1 MRILLLLIL
10 LTSGLHTFSQDLSIE
25 NLKKMEDESLLTLF
39 SEVEYDSIKAEK
51 VANVYLNRAKQQ
63 NDTIKI
69 ARGYDR
75 LARIYHSEKNIK
87 YADSIIELTKEL
99 EHITYPGLGYI
110 QKASNYHVLGDL
122 IKSAENF
129 LIAYKFSLSSNNI
142 PNQVF
147 VLNFLIIQKSIW
159 GNKREALNLQK
170 KRHELLT
177 NKDFT
182 KYLIQSSRKG
192 YQDKIH
198 SLSIN
203 MKIESYL
210 NFSNCYYQLNKI
222 DSSFYYLNRA
232 KALNNS
238 SQGQYFNF
246 YSFWI
251 EEVKIELYL
260 KERNYHKVIRISDS
274 IYPIMVLKN
283 EKSAMFNILMHKGLA
298 LEGLAKIKEAKK
310 FYYKADSIYENNNI
324 DIFPNQRI
332 MFEKLL
338 ALSKNS
344 SEQIEYL
351 NKLINIDSIHKI
363 NYQYFEPEFNRKFS
377 RPRLLKEKEAVILD
391 LQEKTQRS
399 RIILWVCLGI
409 LSCTIAALLYYFKR
423 QLIYK
428 KRFNALNIN
437 KEQKALSSLQNE
449 TSLGISKTIET
460 QIVKR
465 LEEFEEENEFLASKI
480 NLNELSKRFGT
491 NSNYLSKVI
500 NLKKKKNFSQYVND
514 LRADY
519 ALEELR
525 KNKMF
530 RKYTIKAIARECGF
544 NTAESFNKAFYKRC
558 GIYPSYYIKQLKKE
572 M

>member
-25 NLKKMEDESLLTLF
+25 NLKKMEDETLLTLF

-99 EHITYPGLGYI
+99 EHITYPAMGIIL
-110 QKASNYHVLGDL
+110 KAYNYYYEGNTVFSTKYFLEAYDFAVNEDNISQQIDILHYL
-122 IKSAENF
+122 IELKS
-129 LIAYKFSLSSNNI
+129 Y
-142 PNQVF
+142 
-147 VLNFLIIQKSIW
+147 W
-159 GNKREALNLQK
+159 GNKEEALELQSLRHKLINDTNLYSK
-170 KRHELLT
+170 LVK
-177 NKDFT
+177 
-182 KYLIQSSRKG
+182 SSRKE
-192 YQDKIH
+192 YKSKVERLKREIKIR
-198 SLSIN
+198 S
-203 MKIESYL
+203 
-210 NFSNCYYQLNKI
+210 
-222 DSSFYYLNRA
+222 
-232 KALNNS
+232 
-238 SQGQYFNF
+238 YFNF
-246 YSFWI
+246 VICYYNLNKTDSALFYLKKAEILDNKYLAKSYSSWI
-251 EEVKIELYL
+251 EEFKIDLFYQKGYYYQVIENSEKLL
-260 KERNYHKVIRISDS
+260 SDKLSNYSR
-274 IYPIMVLKN
+274 
-283 EKSAMFNILMHKGLA
+283 FNILINLGLSFD
-298 LEGLAKIKEAKK
+298 KINNLNKAHEIFKA
-310 FYYKADSIYENNNI
+310 ADSIYDLDKI
-324 DIFPNQRI
+324 KLLPNQRVLHQ
-332 MFEKLL
+332 KLYEY
-338 ALSKNS
+338 SKNREDQLS
-344 SEQIEYL
+344 QIHYL
-351 NKLINIDSIHKI
+351 NKLVYTDSIHKI
-363 NYQYFEPEFNRKFS
+363 KYKFFEPDMIRKFE

-391 LQEKTQRS
+391 LQEKTQQS

-409 LSCTIAALLYYFKR
+409 LSCTTAALLYYFKR

-558 GIYPSYYIKQLKKE
+558 GIYPSYFIKQLKKE